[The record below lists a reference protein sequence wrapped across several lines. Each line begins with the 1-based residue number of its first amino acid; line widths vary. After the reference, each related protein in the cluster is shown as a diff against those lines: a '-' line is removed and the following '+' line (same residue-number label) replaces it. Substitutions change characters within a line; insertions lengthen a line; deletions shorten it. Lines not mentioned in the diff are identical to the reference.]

1 MRFVEILNKIASFKT
16 MLSSEDNEK
25 DEILPLNWSNQI
37 LELELESIQYNFALL
52 KDPAT
57 LGRHHVYAIKWN

>member
-52 KDPAT
+52 K
-57 LGRHHVYAIKWN
+57 L